1 MQGLLKTV
9 SLLLSPGSGL
19 WEEAREGAVDG
30 KKRDQRDILKSHINK
45 TSQIIPLYLHKL

>member
-30 KKRDQRDILKSHINK
+30 KKKRSERHPEEPHKQNKSNNPPIF
-45 TSQIIPLYLHKL
+45 T